1 MGQRRGRVPAS
12 DRPTFYPDE
21 SVRRASDAYELRNS
35 GQTAEF
41 KVCGVKVEKATATE
55 AAELAAAMRAGDRL
69 QAAG

>member
-1 MGQRRGRVPAS
+1 MKDAGQLPLLEAGKTP
-12 DRPTFYPDE
+12 P
-21 SVRRASDAYELRNS
+21 RRASDAYELRNS

-55 AAELAAAMRAGDRL
+55 AAELAAALRAGDRL